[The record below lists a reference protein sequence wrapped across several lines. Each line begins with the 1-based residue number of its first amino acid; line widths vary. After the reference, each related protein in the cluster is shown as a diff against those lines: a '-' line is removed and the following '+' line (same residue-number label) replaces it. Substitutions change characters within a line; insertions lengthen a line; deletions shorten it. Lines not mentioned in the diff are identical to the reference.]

1 MADVIWRKRSDDQIR
16 SICIIKP
23 AAVVFQRVA
32 MRLLHLTDANYG
44 RNLDNGMPTRSSL
57 DTRNVSQAADLWR
70 ERITILDAVCLMPSR
85 S

>member
-1 MADVIWRKRSDDQIR
+1 
-16 SICIIKP
+16 
-23 AAVVFQRVA
+23 